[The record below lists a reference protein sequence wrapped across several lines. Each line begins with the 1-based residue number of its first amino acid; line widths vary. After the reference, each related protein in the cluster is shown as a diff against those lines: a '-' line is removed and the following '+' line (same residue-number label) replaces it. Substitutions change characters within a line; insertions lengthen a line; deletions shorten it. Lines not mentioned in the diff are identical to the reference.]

1 MSRGG
6 PTRDQ
11 YDRRRGVPTV
21 QRSTGA
27 FVTAGRLHL
36 LVPGPLDQWTGGYV
50 YDSRM
55 AAGLRR
61 FGWTVDVHSLEGE
74 FPEGDPRAEASLA
87 ETLAL
92 LPDGARVLIDG
103 LGMGALPATV
113 ARHAGR
119 LRILGLVHHPLAD
132 ETGIEER
139 TRAKF
144 EALEREA
151 LAACAGVIATSRFTC
166 ERLVAYG
173 LPRARLRAVPPGTDP
188 ARLVAGPEPGQPP
201 RLVCVAA
208 LIPRKGHDVLLRA
221 LERIRAVPWTCAC
234 AGSLDRA
241 PDYSRAV
248 LAQSKA
254 AGLEGRIEFSGEC
267 DVRTLDDIYHGASL
281 FVLPS
286 WYEGYGMVFAEALV
300 RGLPVVSTTGGAIP
314 QTVPGS
320 AGFLV
325 PPGDDVA
332 LAEALVSLL
341 AGSAGAARRARLAT
355 EARKHALKLPG
366 WDYSVGLLARSLLEL
381 APD

>member
-1 MSRGG
+1 M
-6 PTRDQ
+6 
-11 YDRRRGVPTV
+11 TV
-21 QRSTGA
+21 
-27 FVTAGRLHL
+27 GRLHL
-36 LVPGPLDQWTGGYV
+36 LVPGPLDQYTGGYV

-55 AAGLRR
+55 AAGLRQ

-74 FPEGDPRAEASLA
+74 FPEGDQRAEASLA

-103 LGMGALPATV
+103 LGMGALPGTV

-119 LRILGLVHHPLAD
+119 LKILALVHHPLAD
-132 ETGIEER
+132 ETGIEEKK
-139 TRAKF
+139 RAKL

-151 LAACAGVIATSRFTC
+151 LAVCTGVIATSRFTC

-221 LERIRAVPWTCAC
+221 LQRIRAVPWTCTC
-234 AGSLDRA
+234 PGSLDRA
-241 PDYSRAV
+241 PDHSRAV
-248 LAQSKA
+248 LAQAKA
-254 AGLEGRIEFSGEC
+254 VGLEGRIEFPGEC
-267 DVRTLDDIYHGASL
+267 GVRTLDDIYHGASI

-300 RGLPVVSTTGGAIP
+300 RGLPVVGTTGGAIL

-320 AGFLV
+320 VGFLV

-332 LAEALVSLL
+332 LADALASLL

-355 EARKHALKLPG
+355 AARKYALKLPR
-366 WDYSVGLLARSLLEL
+366 WDHSVGLLARSLLEL